1 LEDHGNDVDLILHL
15 GMADG
20 WEWYAVEKSAWKE
33 GTVKSVDMGRGNSP
47 EVEYYIMPDD
57 IGHTYRDIPG

>member
-1 LEDHGNDVDLILHL
+1 MEDHGNDVDLILHL

-33 GTVKSVDMGRGNSP
+33 GTVKSVDTGRGMGP
-47 EVEYYIMPDD
+47 EVE
-57 IGHTYRDIPG
+57 